1 MKEQKVFI
9 IDKPEDRVIEVLLE
23 REDVQLEVIV
33 LVYANTPGEYK
44 LNVRVEHRVGNNNAR
59 IWVRGV
65 VGDGATLDMSGMI
78 KINKDARGV
87 DDFLEMR
94 ALMWGKSSVALAEPQ
109 LEIEANQVKASH
121 AAAVGRMDE
130 EQLFYLQS
138 RGMKRKKAEKM
149 IVDGFMGELTSK
161 IEDKRLWK

>member
-1 MKEQKVFI
+1 
-9 IDKPEDRVIEVLLE
+9 
-23 REDVQLEVIV
+23 
-33 LVYANTPGEYK
+33 
-44 LNVRVEHRVGNNNAR
+44 
-59 IWVRGV
+59 
-65 VGDGATLDMSGMI
+65 MI
-78 KINKDARGV
+78 KINKDAQGV